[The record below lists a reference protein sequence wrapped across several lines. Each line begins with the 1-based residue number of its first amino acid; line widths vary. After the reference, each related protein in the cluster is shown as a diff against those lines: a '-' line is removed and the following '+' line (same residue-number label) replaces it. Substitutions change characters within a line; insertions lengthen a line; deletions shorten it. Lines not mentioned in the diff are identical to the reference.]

1 MSQKPHS
8 SASPPGSPVLPGSS
22 RLPSLTGMRFVAA
35 ILVFVTHAAVAKL
48 FADDSLNDVVVRY
61 TSRAGYLGVGFF
73 FVLSGFV
80 LTWSAKAGDG
90 PRRFYRRRLAK
101 IYPNHF
107 VTWLAGMLLMIWAGT
122 AVTAGNTV
130 PSLFLVQS
138 WVPQL
143 DVLAGT
149 NGPSWSLS
157 CELLFYLSFPL
168 LHGLI
173 RRIRPER
180 LWMWVGIVIA
190 AFVAVPLVAQLLP
203 GSPDSP
209 WQPVSWWRYW
219 FVYFL
224 PATRVLDF
232 ALGILMARVVMTGRW
247 IGMKQL
253 PALALLAAGYALMVF
268 LPDAWGLVA
277 PTALPIALLI
287 AAAAV
292 ADTKG
297 GRSPFATRPMIW
309 LGEVSFA
316 FYIVHFLVFQY
327 GPMGL
332 AATDSSA
339 GRTWDTPGALGIMA
353 LTFAL
358 ALFFGWLL
366 YVLVERPAM
375 RRFGRPRRR
384 PEPAAGPAGSAG
396 PAAPAGP
403 ASRQP
408 VGADQR

>member
-1 MSQKPHS
+1 MPHQS
-8 SASPPGSPVLPGSS
+8 PSPAPPGSSGLSSSGLASS
-22 RLPSLTGMRFVAA
+22 RLPSLTGLRFIAA
-35 ILVFVTHAAVAKL
+35 VLVFVTHASVAKL
-48 FADDSLNDVVVRY
+48 FADDSLNDVVVTY
-61 TSRAGYLGVGFF
+61 ASRAGYLGVGFF

-80 LTWSAKAGDG
+80 LTWSARPGDG

-107 VTWLAGMLLMIWAGT
+107 VTWLAGMLLMIGAGS
-122 AVTAGNTV
+122 AVTFGNTV

-138 WVPQL
+138 WVPEL

-168 LHGLI
+168 LHGVI

-180 LWMWVGIVIA
+180 LWLWVGLVIA
-190 AFVAVPLVAQLLP
+190 AFVAVPVLAQVLP

-219 FVYFL
+219 FVYFF

-232 ALGILMARVVMTGRW
+232 TLGILMARVVMTGRW
-247 IGMKQL
+247 IGVKRL
-253 PALALLAAGYALMVF
+253 PALLCLVAGYALMVF
-268 LPDAWGLVA
+268 LPDAYGLVA

-287 AAAAV
+287 AAVAV

-297 GRSPFATRPMIW
+297 SPSVFASRPAVW

-316 FYIVHFLVFQY
+316 FYVVHFLVFQY

-332 AATDSSA
+332 AATESSA

-353 LTFAL
+353 LTFGL
-358 ALFFGWLL
+358 SLLLGWVL
-366 YVLVERPAM
+366 YALVERPAM
-375 RRFGRPRRR
+375 RWLARPRRAPA
-384 PEPAAGPAGSAG
+384 PEPAAGEARLA
-396 PAAPAGP
+396 
-403 ASRQP
+403 
-408 VGADQR
+408 VGADRR